1 MQKLKVY
8 MDDGSCKA
16 PSRATGGS
24 AGYDLC
30 IKHSVRL
37 EPNKPKM
44 CHTGVHVEIPRGY
57 VGLVFVRSSIGT
69 RYHVVLSNGTGVIDS
84 DYRGE
89 VMVPLLNIGSDSVV
103 FASGNR
109 VAQLVVVPALMA
121 DVECVDSDGL
131 TETERGVGGFGSTG
145 E

>member
-1 MQKLKVY
+1 MQKLKVHV
-8 MDDGSCKA
+8 DNDSCDVPA
-16 PSRATGGS
+16 RATDGS

-30 IKHSVRL
+30 LKHSVRL
-37 EPNKPKM
+37 EPNKSEM

-89 VMVPLLNIGSDSVV
+89 VMVPLLNLGSDSVV

-121 DVECVDSDGL
+121 DVELVEADGL
-131 TETERGVGGFGSTG
+131 TETERGFGGFGSTG